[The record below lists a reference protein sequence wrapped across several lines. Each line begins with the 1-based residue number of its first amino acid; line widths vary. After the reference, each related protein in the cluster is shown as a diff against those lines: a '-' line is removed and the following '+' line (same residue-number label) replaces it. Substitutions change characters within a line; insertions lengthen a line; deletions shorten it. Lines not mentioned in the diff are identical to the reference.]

1 MAEFI
6 FYWLPQIL
14 PLFLMAAF
22 TGLLWY
28 FLRKGTPHQNTM
40 DTHAKSK
47 SLAQADI
54 ARHLDRIASALEAR
68 AK

>member
-1 MAEFI
+1 MEEFI

-14 PLFLMAAF
+14 PLLLMAAF

-28 FLRKGTPHQNTM
+28 FLRTGTPHQNTM

-54 ARHLDRIASALEAR
+54 VRHLDRIASALEAR
-68 AK
+68 TK